1 MNRVQINQ
9 PVPKVTG
16 QQSVFNNELAKAH
29 ASGDPRFN
37 AKQYD
42 RPGFSRAGA
51 QWNQAGIDA
60 AENMANGI
68 AAAYGNLLQNNVN
81 AADTALRGAANREQF
96 GQALS
101 GLTQQAA
108 YQQAMSNLTRQQQ
121 GIGLLGMLLS

>member
-1 MNRVQINQ
+1 MNQVNVNQ
-9 PVPKVTG
+9 APPKVTG
-16 QQSVFNNELAKAH
+16 QQSVFNNDMAKAY

-37 AKQYD
+37 VKQYD
-42 RPGFSRAGA
+42 RPGMSRAGA

-60 AENMANGI
+60 ANNMSSGI
-68 AAAYGNLLQNNVN
+68 ASAYGNLLQNNAN
-81 AADTALRGAANREQF
+81 AANTALQGAAGREKF
-96 GQALS
+96 GQALN